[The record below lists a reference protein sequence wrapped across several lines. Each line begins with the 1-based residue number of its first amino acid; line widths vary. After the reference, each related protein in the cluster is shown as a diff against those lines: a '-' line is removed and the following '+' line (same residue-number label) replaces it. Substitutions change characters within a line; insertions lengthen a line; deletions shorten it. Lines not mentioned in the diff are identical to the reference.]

1 MGEGA
6 SALEYY
12 LHKNYYKT
20 GSLMANSCRA
30 ALLLGAYDQALQDL
44 AFRYGR
50 HVGLAFQVSQIQAI
64 EATRCMRKSHPA
76 NSGGSGWHEAG
87 RLSIKTE

>member
-1 MGEGA
+1 MQSRPVLEGH

-30 ALLLGAYDQALQDL
+30 AVMLGGLGEDLEEQAF
-44 AFRYGR
+44 AYGR
-50 HVGLAFQVSQIQAI
+50 HVGLAFQVRFYETYCLTA
-64 EATRCMRKSHPA
+64 
-76 NSGGSGWHEAG
+76 
-87 RLSIKTE
+87 